1 MKEFVWILGWTA
13 IISAWNQIILLLKA
27 FMFLPATD
35 LHFYTF
41 QKCLLT
47 SKCFRQWWMTSFYFP
62 DLSSPQTEKEN
73 KTAVRYFQ
81 GFPGKIMLCCSLLC
95 NHSWNYFFPWV
106 TESMLWTP
114 SVGMHLSQKNIK
126 SSVLEGIS
134 PFLGSAQVLN
144 FGRKN
149 LCFSNTAV
157 TTSAAVRSSISNSP
171 KGILR
176 WVRFNF

>member
-35 LHFYTF
+35 LHFYTY

-62 DLSSPQTEKEN
+62 DLFSPQTQKEN

-95 NHSWNYFFPWV
+95 NHSWNYFFSLSYWIHALNSKCWYAFKS
-106 TESMLWTP
+106 EKYQKFSARRHISLFRQCSGLELW
-114 SVGMHLSQKNIK
+114 KKK
-126 SSVLEGIS
+126 SL
-134 PFLGSAQVLN
+134 F
-144 FGRKN
+144 F
-149 LCFSNTAV
+149 
-157 TTSAAVRSSISNSP
+157 
-171 KGILR
+171 
-176 WVRFNF
+176 